1 MQTEQNVII
10 YVGEREKK
18 TSINEKGGHEFV
30 RVQKGYM
37 RGFEGRKE
45 KGEMIKLYYNLKNK

>member
-10 YVGEREKK
+10 YVGEKEKK
-18 TSINEKGGHEFV
+18 SINEKGGHEFV

-45 KGEMIKLYYNLKNK
+45 KGEMIKLYNNLKNK